1 MRKGDSTK
9 CVTPI
14 EGRIDTC
21 PQEPPVSDSSQCQS
35 HAVRCATP
43 IEYHID
49 TGPPDSPVSDS
60 SQYEC
65 HTVAELLDTSILPS
79 QKPAP
84 CPGSLEALFLF
95 FSSSKEPPLLARLT
109 RSILDAEIF
118 DEDFYEALWSAKEGP
133 FDGLESLSRIC
144 RLQQG
149 WNKLMRRDNEY
160 RCAYPLILLF
170 QAHEVDECQCNL
182 ANVELNLGTGQSRK
196 TGAFEKVAKISGKKV
211 KDVKAE
217 YRKCCNYLTLAQEMP
232 GVLLC
237 LGFGAP
243 S

>member
-9 CVTPI
+9 CATPI
-14 EGRIDTC
+14 EGRIDTR
-21 PQEPPVSDSSQCQS
+21 PPEPPASDSSQCQS
-35 HAVRCATP
+35 HTVRRVTP

-49 TGPPDSPVSDS
+49 NGPPDSPVSDS

-65 HTVAELLDTSILPS
+65 HAVAELLDASILPS

-84 CPGSLEALFLF
+84 RPGSLEALFLF

-109 RSILDAEIF
+109 ISILEAEIF

-170 QAHEVDECQCNL
+170 QAHEVDECERNL
-182 ANVELNLGTGQSRK
+182 TNVELNLSTGHSRK
-196 TGAFEKVAKISGKKV
+196 TGAFKKVAKISGKKLQ
-211 KDVKAE
+211 DVKAE
-217 YRKCCNYLTLAQEMP
+217 YRKCRNYLILAQEMP

-237 LGFGAP
+237 LGLGAL